1 MTSFRRLIIGI
12 AEGAGLFSI
21 FIFTLVGGIAG
32 AASGAFRSSIYG
44 LATNI
49 DVHVQGIGNVGSIG
63 AVLGFII
70 GAIGGFV
77 VSAIMAGTL
86 FIFIQ
91 IIERN
96 TRSLLE
102 REQDRDQYEVPYR
115 TAPRLN
121 GVTIEQGLAGA
132 LLQQQ

>member
-1 MTSFRRLIIGI
+1 MTSFRRLVIGI
-12 AEGAGLFSI
+12 AEGAAVFSI
-21 FIFTLVGGIAG
+21 FILTLGGGILG

-77 VSAIMAGTL
+77 VSAIAAGTL

-91 IIERN
+91 IERN

-102 REQDRDQYEVPYR
+102 RDSDPAYSNSYR
-115 TAPRLN
+115 APPKF
-121 GVTIEQGLAGA
+121 
-132 LLQQQ
+132 

>member
-12 AEGAGLFSI
+12 AEGAALFSI

-49 DVHVQGIGNVGSIG
+49 DMHVQGIGNVGSIG

-91 IIERN
+91 IERN

-115 TAPRLN
+115 TAPRF
-121 GVTIEQGLAGA
+121 
-132 LLQQQ
+132 